1 MKRERNMRISRFILL
16 AVVALVSTFAA
27 NAQNVRKNTAFI
39 VKVKGSSNL
48 HDWIMEAKSGTIEA
62 NLNLASNV
70 SYLAGIQSLTFNL
83 PVKNLK
89 SEEGNLMNTRAYD
102 ALKADKYPNISF
114 KLLSATPTSNSANK
128 STFKVTGELT
138 ISGTT
143 KQIEMTAN
151 ATKNADGS
159 VIITGTE
166 NLKMTQFGIKPPSY
180 MFGALKVTD
189 NLTID
194 YTVRL

>member
-1 MKRERNMRISRFILL
+1 MKRERNMRIGRFILL
-16 AVVALVSTFAA
+16 AAVALVSTFAA

-48 HDWIMEAKSGTIEA
+48 HDWVMEAKNGTIEA

-70 SYLAGIQSLTFNL
+70 SYLAGIQSLSFNL

-89 SEEGNLMNTRAYD
+89 STEGNLMDTRAYD
-102 ALKADKYPNISF
+102 ALKAEKHPNISF

-128 STFKVTGELT
+128 SVFKVTGELT

-159 VIITGTE
+159 VIITGTQ
-166 NLKMTQFGIKPPSY
+166 NLKMTQFGLKPPSF

>member
-16 AVVALVSTFAA
+16 AVVALISTFAA

-48 HDWIMEAKSGTIEA
+48 HDWVMEAKSGTIEA

-70 SYLAGIQSLTFNL
+70 SYLAGIQSLSFNL

-102 ALKADKYPNISF
+102 ALKAEKYPNISF

-166 NLKMTQFGIKPPSY
+166 SLKMTQFGIKPPSY

>member
-1 MKRERNMRISRFILL
+1 MKRETNLRISRIIILS
-16 AVVALVSTFAA
+16 AVALISTFTT
-27 NAQNVRKNTAFI
+27 NAQAVRKNSAFI
-39 VKVKGSSNL
+39 IRVSGSSNL
-48 HDWIMEAKSGTIEA
+48 HDWTMEAKSGNIEA

-70 SYLAGIQSLTFNL
+70 SYLAGIQSLSFTL

-89 SEEGNLMNTRAYD
+89 STEGSLMDSRAYD
-102 ALKADKYPNISF
+102 ALKAEKFPNVSF
-114 KLLSATPTSNSANK
+114 SLLTATPVSTQGIK
-128 STFKVTGELT
+128 SQFKVTGNLT
-138 ISGTT
+138 ICGVT

-159 VIITGTE
+159 VIIIGQQ
-166 NLKMTQFGIKPPSY
+166 NIKMTQFNVRPPSF

-189 NLTID
+189 DLTIG

>member
-1 MKRERNMRISRFILL
+1 MKRERNLRIGRFIIL

-48 HDWIMEAKSGTIEA
+48 HDWVMEAKSGTIEA

-70 SYLAGIQSLTFNL
+70 SYLAGIQSLSFSL

-89 SEEGNLMNTRAYD
+89 STEGNLMDTRAYD
-102 ALKADKYPNISF
+102 ALKAEKNPNISF
-114 KLLSATPTSNSANK
+114 KLLSATPTSNTANK
-128 STFKVTGELT
+128 SVFKVTGELT
-138 ISGTT
+138 ISGST

-159 VIITGTE
+159 VIITGSQ
-166 NLKMTQFGIKPPSY
+166 NLKMTQFGIKPPSF

>member
-1 MKRERNMRISRFILL
+1 MKRERNLRIGRFILL
-16 AVVALVSTFAA
+16 AAVALISTFAA

-48 HDWIMEAKSGTIEA
+48 HDWVMEAKNGTIEA

-70 SYLAGIQSLTFNL
+70 SYLAGIQSLSFNL

-89 SEEGNLMNTRAYD
+89 STEGKQMDTRAYD
-102 ALKADKYPNISF
+102 ALKAGKYPNISF

-128 STFKVTGELT
+128 SVFKVTGELT

-159 VIITGTE
+159 VIITGSE
-166 NLKMTQFGIKPPSY
+166 NLKMTQFGIKPPSF

>member
-1 MKRERNMRISRFILL
+1 MRISRFILL
-16 AVVALVSTFAA
+16 AVVALISTFAA

-48 HDWIMEAKSGTIEA
+48 HDWVMEAKSGTIEA

-102 ALKADKYPNISF
+102 ALKAEKYPNISF

-166 NLKMTQFGIKPPSY
+166 SLKMTQFGIKPPSY

>member
-1 MKRERNMRISRFILL
+1 MKRERNLRIGRFLIL
-16 AVVALVSTFAA
+16 AAIALVSTFAT

-39 VKVKGSSNL
+39 IKVKGSSNL
-48 HDWIMEAKSGTIEA
+48 HDWTMEAKSGTIEG
-62 NLNLASNV
+62 NLNLTSNV
-70 SYLAGIQSLTFNL
+70 SYLAGIQSLSFNL

-89 SEEGNLMNTRAYD
+89 STEGNLMDTRAYD
-102 ALKADKYPNISF
+102 ALKADKNPNISF
-114 KLLSATPTSNSANK
+114 KLLTATPTSNTGNK

-159 VIITGTE
+159 VIINGVQ
-166 NLKMTQFGIKPPSY
+166 NLKMSQFGIKPPSF

>member
-1 MKRERNMRISRFILL
+1 MKRERSLRIGRFIIL
-16 AVVALVSTFAA
+16 AAVAIISTFAT

-39 VKVKGSSNL
+39 IKVKGSSNL
-48 HDWIMEAKSGTIEA
+48 HDWIMEAKNGTIEA
-62 NLNLASNV
+62 SLNLASNV
-70 SYLAGIQSLTFNL
+70 TYLAGIQSLTFNL

-89 SEEGNLMNTRAYD
+89 SNEGNLMDTRAYD
-102 ALKADKYPNISF
+102 ALKAEKFPNISF
-114 KLLSATPTSNSANK
+114 KLLSATPVNNSVNK

-151 ATKNADGS
+151 ATKNTDGS
-159 VIITGTE
+159 VIISGTE
-166 NLKMTQFGIKPPSY
+166 NLKMTQFGIKPPSF

>member
-1 MKRERNMRISRFILL
+1 MKRERNLRIGRFILL
-16 AVVALVSTFAA
+16 AAVALISTFAA
-27 NAQNVRKNTAFI
+27 NSQNVRKNTAFI

-48 HDWIMEAKSGTIEA
+48 HDWVMEAKNGTIEA

-70 SYLAGIQSLTFNL
+70 SYLAGIQSLSFNL

-89 SEEGNLMNTRAYD
+89 STEGNLMDTRAYD
-102 ALKADKYPNISF
+102 ALKAGKYPNISF

-128 STFKVTGELT
+128 SVFKVTGELT

-159 VIITGTE
+159 VIITGSE
-166 NLKMTQFGIKPPSY
+166 NLKMTQFGIKPPSF

>member
-1 MKRERNMRISRFILL
+1 MKRERNLRIGRFILL
-16 AVVALVSTFAA
+16 AVVALISTFAA

-48 HDWIMEAKSGTIEA
+48 HDWVMEAKSGTIEA

-70 SYLAGIQSLTFNL
+70 SYLAGIQSLTFSL

-89 SEEGNLMNTRAYD
+89 STEGNLMDTRAYD
-102 ALKADKYPNISF
+102 ALKATKYPNISF
-114 KLLSATPTSNSANK
+114 KLLSATPTSNTANK
-128 STFKVTGELT
+128 SVFKVTGELT

-159 VIITGTE
+159 VIITGSQ
-166 NLKMTQFGIKPPSY
+166 NLKMTQFGIKPPSF

>member
-16 AVVALVSTFAA
+16 AVVALISTFAA

-48 HDWIMEAKSGTIEA
+48 HDWVMEAKSGTIEA

-70 SYLAGIQSLTFNL
+70 SYLAGIQSLSFNL

-102 ALKADKYPNISF
+102 ALKAEKYPNISF

-159 VIITGTE
+159 VIITGSE

>member
-1 MKRERNMRISRFILL
+1 MKRERNLRIGRFILL
-16 AVVALVSTFAA
+16 AVVGLISTFAA

-48 HDWIMEAKSGTIEA
+48 HDWTMEAKSGTIEA

-70 SYLAGIQSLTFNL
+70 SYLAGIQSLSFSL

-89 SEEGNLMNTRAYD
+89 STEGNLMDTRAYD
-102 ALKADKYPNISF
+102 ALKAEKYPNISF
-114 KLLSATPTSNSANK
+114 KLLSATPTTNSANK

-138 ISGTT
+138 ISGAT

-151 ATKNADGS
+151 ATKNTDGS
-159 VIITGTE
+159 VIITGSQ
-166 NLKMTQFGIKPPSY
+166 NLKMTQFGIKPPSF

>member
-1 MKRERNMRISRFILL
+1 MKRERNLRIGRFILL
-16 AVVALVSTFAA
+16 AAVALVSTFAA

-48 HDWIMEAKSGTIEA
+48 HDWVMEAKNGTIEA

-70 SYLAGIQSLTFNL
+70 SYLAGIQSLSFNL

-89 SEEGNLMNTRAYD
+89 STEGNLMDTRAYD
-102 ALKADKYPNISF
+102 ALKAGKYPNISF

-128 STFKVTGELT
+128 SVFKVTGELT

-159 VIITGTE
+159 VIITGSE
-166 NLKMTQFGIKPPSY
+166 NLKMTQFGIKPPSF

>member
-16 AVVALVSTFAA
+16 AVVALISTFAA
-27 NAQNVRKNTAFI
+27 NAQNLRKNTAFV

-48 HDWIMEAKSGTIEA
+48 HDWTMEAKSGTIEA

-70 SYLAGIQSLTFNL
+70 SYLAGIQSLSFNL

-89 SEEGNLMNTRAYD
+89 STEGNLMDTRAYD
-102 ALKADKYPNISF
+102 ALKAEKYPTISF
-114 KLLSATPTSNSANK
+114 KLLSSTPTSNTANK

-166 NLKMTQFGIKPPSY
+166 NLKMAQFGIKPPSF

>member
-1 MKRERNMRISRFILL
+1 MKRERNLRIGRFILL
-16 AVVALVSTFAA
+16 AAVALISTFAA

-48 HDWIMEAKSGTIEA
+48 HDWVMEAKNGTIEA

-70 SYLAGIQSLTFNL
+70 SYLAGIQSLSFNL

-89 SEEGNLMNTRAYD
+89 STEGNLMDTRAYD
-102 ALKADKYPNISF
+102 ALKAEKYPNISF
-114 KLLSATPTSNSANK
+114 KLLSATPTSNTANK
-128 STFKVTGELT
+128 SIFKVTGELT
-138 ISGTT
+138 ISGAT

-159 VIITGTE
+159 VIITGSQ
-166 NLKMTQFGIKPPSY
+166 NLKLTQFGIKPPSF
-180 MFGALKVTD
+180 MFGALKVAD

>member
-1 MKRERNMRISRFILL
+1 MKRERNLRIGRFILL
-16 AVVALVSTFAA
+16 AVIALVSTFAA

-48 HDWIMEAKSGTIEA
+48 HDWVMEAKSGTIEA

-70 SYLAGIQSLTFNL
+70 SYLAGIQSLSFNL

-89 SEEGNLMNTRAYD
+89 STEGNLMDTRAYD
-102 ALKADKYPNISF
+102 ALKAEKYPNISF

-128 STFKVTGELT
+128 SVFKVTGELT
-138 ISGTT
+138 ISGST

-159 VIITGTE
+159 VIITGSQ
-166 NLKMTQFGIKPPSY
+166 NLKMTQFGIKPPSF

>member
-1 MKRERNMRISRFILL
+1 MKRERNLRIGRFILL
-16 AVVALVSTFAA
+16 AAVALISTLAA

-48 HDWIMEAKSGTIEA
+48 HDWVMEAKNGTIEA

-70 SYLAGIQSLTFNL
+70 SYLAGIQSLSFNL

-89 SEEGNLMNTRAYD
+89 STEGNLMDTRAYD
-102 ALKADKYPNISF
+102 ALKAEKYPNISF
-114 KLLSATPTSNSANK
+114 KLLSATPTSNTANK
-128 STFKVTGELT
+128 SIFKVTGELT
-138 ISGTT
+138 ISGAT

-159 VIITGTE
+159 VIITGSQ
-166 NLKMTQFGIKPPSY
+166 NLKLTQFGIKPPSF
-180 MFGALKVTD
+180 MFGALKVAD

>member
-1 MKRERNMRISRFILL
+1 MKRERNLRIGRFIIL
-16 AVVALVSTFAA
+16 AAVAIVSTFAT

-48 HDWIMEAKSGTIEA
+48 HDWTMEAKSGTIEA

-70 SYLAGIQSLTFNL
+70 SYLAGIQSLSFNL

-89 SEEGNLMNTRAYD
+89 STEGNLMDTRAYD
-102 ALKADKYPNISF
+102 ALKAEKFPNISF
-114 KLLSATPTSNSANK
+114 KLLSATPTSNTANK
-128 STFKVTGELT
+128 SIFKVTGELT

-166 NLKMTQFGIKPPSY
+166 NLKMTQFGIKPPSF

>member
-1 MKRERNMRISRFILL
+1 MKRERNLRIGRFILL
-16 AVVALVSTFAA
+16 AVIALVSTFAA

-39 VKVKGSSNL
+39 LKVKGSSNL
-48 HDWIMEAKSGTIEA
+48 HDWVMEAKNGTIEA

-70 SYLAGIQSLTFNL
+70 SYLAGIQSLTFSL

-89 SEEGNLMNTRAYD
+89 STEGNLMDTRAYD
-102 ALKADKYPNISF
+102 ALKAEKNPTISF
-114 KLLSATPTSNSANK
+114 KLLSATPTSNTANK
-128 STFKVTGELT
+128 SVFKVTGELT

-159 VIITGTE
+159 VIITGSQ
-166 NLKMTQFGIKPPSY
+166 NLKMTQFGIKPPSF

>member
-16 AVVALVSTFAA
+16 AVVALISTFAA

-48 HDWIMEAKSGTIEA
+48 HDWVMEAKSGTIEA

-70 SYLAGIQSLTFNL
+70 SYLAGIQSLSFNL

-102 ALKADKYPNISF
+102 ALKAEKYPNISF

-128 STFKVTGELT
+128 STFKVVGELT

-166 NLKMTQFGIKPPSY
+166 SLKMTQFGIKPPSY

>member
-1 MKRERNMRISRFILL
+1 MKRERNMRIVRLILL
-16 AVVALVSTFAA
+16 ASVALISTFAA
-27 NAQNVRKNTAFI
+27 NAQTVRKNSAFI

-48 HDWIMEAKSGTIEA
+48 HDWTMEAKSGTIEG

-70 SYLAGIQSLTFNL
+70 SYLAGIQSLSFSL

-89 SEEGNLMNTRAYD
+89 STEGNLMDTRAYD
-102 ALKADKYPNISF
+102 ALKAEKFPNISF
-114 KLLSATPTSNSANK
+114 KLLTATPTSNAANK

-138 ISGTT
+138 ICGVT
-143 KQIEMTAN
+143 KPIEMTAN

-159 VIITGTE
+159 VIITGTQ
-166 NLKMTQFGIKPPSY
+166 NLKMTQFNVRPPSF

>member
-1 MKRERNMRISRFILL
+1 MKRERNLRIGRFILL

-48 HDWIMEAKSGTIEA
+48 HDWVMEAKNGTIEA

-70 SYLAGIQSLTFNL
+70 SYLAGIQSLTFSL

-89 SEEGNLMNTRAYD
+89 STEGNLMDTRAYD
-102 ALKADKYPNISF
+102 ALKAEKNPTISF
-114 KLLSATPTSNSANK
+114 KLLSATPTSNTANK
-128 STFKVTGELT
+128 SVFKVTGELT

-159 VIITGTE
+159 VIITGSQ
-166 NLKMTQFGIKPPSY
+166 NLKMTQFGIKPPSF

>member
-1 MKRERNMRISRFILL
+1 MKRERNLRIGRFILL
-16 AVVALVSTFAA
+16 AAVALISTFAA

-48 HDWIMEAKSGTIEA
+48 HDWVMEAKNGTIEA

-70 SYLAGIQSLTFNL
+70 SYLAGIQSLSFNL

-89 SEEGNLMNTRAYD
+89 STEGNLMDTRAYD
-102 ALKADKYPNISF
+102 ALKAGKYPNISF

-128 STFKVTGELT
+128 SVFKVTGELT

-159 VIITGTE
+159 VIITGSE
-166 NLKMTQFGIKPPSY
+166 NLKMTQFGIKPPSF

>member
-1 MKRERNMRISRFILL
+1 MKRERNLRIGRILIL
-16 AVVALVSTFAA
+16 AAVALVSTFAT
-27 NAQNVRKNTAFI
+27 NAQITRKNTAFI
-39 VKVKGSSNL
+39 VKVSGSSNL
-48 HDWIMEAKSGTIEA
+48 HDWTMEAKSGTIEG

-89 SEEGNLMNTRAYD
+89 STEGNLMDTRAYD
-102 ALKADKYPNISF
+102 ALKAEKFPTITF
-114 KLLSATPTSNSANK
+114 KLLTATPVSNSANK
-128 STFKVTGELT
+128 SQFRVTGELT

-143 KQIEMTAN
+143 KEIEMVAN
-151 ATKNADGS
+151 STKNADGS
-159 VIITGTE
+159 VIIIGQQK
-166 NLKMTQFGIKPPSY
+166 LKLTQFGIKPPSF

>member
-16 AVVALVSTFAA
+16 AVVALISTFAA

-48 HDWIMEAKSGTIEA
+48 HDWVMEAKSGTIEA

-102 ALKADKYPNISF
+102 ALKAEKYPNISF

-166 NLKMTQFGIKPPSY
+166 SLKMTQFGIKPPSY

>member
-1 MKRERNMRISRFILL
+1 MKRERNLRIGRFIIL

-48 HDWIMEAKSGTIEA
+48 HDWVMEAKNGTIEA

-70 SYLAGIQSLTFNL
+70 SYLAGIQSLSFNL

-89 SEEGNLMNTRAYD
+89 STEGNLMDTRAYD
-102 ALKADKYPNISF
+102 ALKAEKNPNISF
-114 KLLSATPTSNSANK
+114 KLLSATPTSNTANK
-128 STFKVTGELT
+128 SVFKVTGELT

-159 VIITGTE
+159 VIITGSQ
-166 NLKMTQFGIKPPSY
+166 NLKMTQFGIKPPSF